1 MQCMLIPFL
10 LFIEAFILNVVNSIM
25 STVSVECPTNETSWM
40 KRSTKFCN
48 NSQEYHCLP
57 TIFLNK
63 SEEYCFTATLVQ
75 PGFCVIYNP
84 YLEKAS
90 FDFKSSCVRKTNFSG
105 CPKESY
111 NSNEIYLYPS
121 CQKINPAKQC
131 YLADSSCPNIT
142 SNDPTVITVTSNP
155 KGIADPTASPESGGT
170 SDAWSLSPL
179 VWIYL
184 ISGLVFMQF

>member
-1 MQCMLIPFL
+1 MQCMLIPSL
-10 LFIEAFILNVVNSIM
+10 LFIKAFILNVVNSIM
-25 STVSVECPTNETSWM
+25 STVSVECPTNETWRQ
-40 KRSTKFCN
+40 RSTEVCN

-63 SEEYCFTATLVQ
+63 SEEYCLTATLIQ

-84 YLEKAS
+84 YLKKAS

-111 NSNEIYLYPS
+111 KSNEIFLYPS
-121 CQKINPAKQC
+121 CQKINPDKQC
-131 YLADSSCPNIT
+131 YVADISCPNKT
-142 SNDPTVITVTSNP
+142 SNDPTVSTVTNNP
-155 KGIADPTASPESGGT
+155 SGGS
-170 SDAWSLSPL
+170 SDAWSLSPP

-184 ISGLVFMQF
+184 ISGLVFVQF

>member
-1 MQCMLIPFL
+1 MSLWWRIIKKGILKMMLIFTFL
-10 LFIEAFILNVVNSIM
+10 ALGPNVVNSIM
-25 STVSVECPTNETSWM
+25 STVSVECPTNETWRQ
-40 KRSTKFCN
+40 RSTEVCN

-63 SEEYCFTATLVQ
+63 SEEYCLTATLIQ

-84 YLEKAS
+84 YLKKAS

-111 NSNEIYLYPS
+111 KSNEIFLYPS
-121 CQKINPAKQC
+121 CQKINPDKQC
-131 YLADSSCPNIT
+131 YVADISCPNKT
-142 SNDPTVITVTSNP
+142 SNDPTVSTVTNNP
-155 KGIADPTASPESGGT
+155 SGGS
-170 SDAWSLSPL
+170 SDAWSLSPP

-184 ISGLVFMQF
+184 ISGLVFVQF

>member
-1 MQCMLIPFL
+1 MRCLLILFF
-10 LFIEAFILNVVNSIM
+10 LFIEACILNVVNPTM
-25 STVSVECPTNETSWM
+25 STVSVECPTNETWRQ
-40 KRSTKFCN
+40 RSTEVCN

-57 TIFLNK
+57 TSSLNK
-63 SEEYCFTATLVQ
+63 SEEYCLTATLVQ
-75 PGFCVIYNP
+75 PGYCVIYNS
-84 YLEKAS
+84 YLKKAS

-142 SNDPTVITVTSNP
+142 SNDPT
-155 KGIADPTASPESGGT
+155 ASPGSGGT

-184 ISGLVFMQF
+184 ISCLVFIQF